1 MSTIEII
8 GSPADYLAAVAAH
21 WTTLG
26 LGTAIV
32 DELAAQAE
40 TAHGTTRWAEVRT
53 EAGGYIVLGTLDGL
67 GNPLTD
73 VAVPDAELSLW
84 QVPLASPNT
93 IEHMA
98 ARGTLTLP
106 AVGGVA
112 IVRART
118 PKVQI
123 GGHPKPPVNDDEPD
137 APVGADWEQRTPGL
151 ANGYMQGEMA
161 RRADKIW
168 TQPLDLP
175 ESAPGAL
182 NGGSYADPAA
192 PASGWI
198 TQFTDAKPT
207 WTAGDVY
214 TQPIT
219 VRHLSPS
226 DGLVHLYQL
235 QVASETALVGREPH
249 QAYMW
254 AVWLDLGVAALYAD
268 QGPIPA

>member
-8 GSPADYLAAVAAH
+8 GSPSDYLAAVAAH
-21 WTTLG
+21 HESLGLDTEWLAELEPVASGTTLWG
-26 LGTAIV
+26 
-32 DELAAQAE
+32 E
-40 TAHGTTRWAEVRT
+40 TWHE
-53 EAGGYIVLGTLDGL
+53 GGHYIVLGTLDGQ

-73 VAVPDAELSLW
+73 VVVPDEGADLW
-84 QVPLASPNT
+84 RVPLASPET
-93 IEHMA
+93 IEHEA
-98 ARGTLTLP
+98 TRGTLTLP

-137 APVGADWEQRTPGL
+137 APVVADWEQRTPGL

-198 TQFTDAKPT
+198 TQFTDAEPT

-226 DGLVHLYQL
+226 DGLVHRYQL

-254 AVWLDLGVAALYAD
+254 AVWLDLGAA
-268 QGPIPA
+268 P